1 MARMHGHALPA
12 RSALPF
18 RLWREVPQVIVVVMG
33 VAGAGKTTVG
43 SALARALGWAFIDGD
58 DMHPTANVDKM
69 RRGEPLDDND
79 RMPWLEALA
88 WLMAGMERERKDA
101 VFACSA
107 LREVYRA
114 KLSETSPRMLW
125 VYLRAEPATI
135 RTRLTARRGHFAAAY
150 RPGHPA
156 GPRHAPGDRRRGAGD
171 ELHDQVPARL
181 RQRECTR
188 VLCVYVQGPHRSE
201 EHTSELQ
208 SLS

>member
-135 RTRLTARRGHFAAAY
+135 RTRLTARRGHFAAASLIDSQF
-150 RPGHPA
+150 A
-156 GPRHAPGDRRRGAGD
+156 TLEEPRHGLVLDASQPPEAIVAQVLAELRSLDPQSVAGKSKVARPDRVR
-171 ELHDQVPARL
+171 
-181 RQRECTR
+181 TR
-188 VLCVYVQGPHRSE
+188 SA
-201 EHTSELQ
+201 
-208 SLS
+208 